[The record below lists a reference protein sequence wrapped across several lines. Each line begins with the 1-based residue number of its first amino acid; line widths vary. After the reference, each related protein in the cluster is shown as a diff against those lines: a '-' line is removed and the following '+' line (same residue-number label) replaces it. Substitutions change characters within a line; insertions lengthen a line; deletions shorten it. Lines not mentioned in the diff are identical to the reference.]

1 MIPKQGWP
9 FFQDFLFPLN
19 TILSTYI
26 KILALFHLQIILENC
41 SYLIWFDYK
50 LKKTSV
56 CLQQPFGLMHFF
68 PDKEMNTKGLW
79 HPWHCK
85 WQPYGKPYYFTHFCN
100 GITEVSKEFIIF
112 FTFFPLS
119 KVPLLPR
126 SGIQVWENA
135 NMLWAWNKQN
145 GKNKWFFILLNV
157 NGISYYHLAVHTLS
171 EKWVSDMH

>member
-19 TILSTYI
+19 TILCMYI

-41 SYLIWFDYK
+41 SYLIWFDCK

-85 WQPYGKPYYFTHFCN
+85 WQPYSKPYYFKHFCD
-100 GITEVSKEFIIF
+100 GITEVSKECIIF
-112 FTFFPLS
+112 FTFFPRQKFPFYHILAYKYEKMQICCEHETS
-119 KVPLLPR
+119 KMVKIGDF
-126 SGIQVWENA
+126 S
-135 NMLWAWNKQN
+135 
-145 GKNKWFFILLNV
+145 FF
-157 NGISYYHLAVHTLS
+157 
-171 EKWVSDMH
+171 